1 MGLMQQA
8 YQTYCMMEKRYA
20 GVYEEGRQP
29 LAPVSHLLTTPAIE
43 ITLDRDGNFIN
54 AAAWEKNGGK
64 IIIPVTEESAGRT
77 SNSIPQP
84 HPLCEQLV
92 YLDGK
97 NAKKYE
103 AYVNQLQDWASSE
116 WNHPKLVPILH
127 YVKSKRILADLAQNG
142 LIKLKNNVM
151 VCWRVLDPD
160 SDTPP
165 ECWRDQSLFRSFV
178 GYYFSMQDLPID
190 LCMVSGQKEKIAQK
204 HPKGV
209 VPKFGNAKII
219 SANDESGFTYRGRF
233 TDKRQAATVG
243 YTVSQKAHAALR
255 WLVSNEGRIIGG
267 RTFLCWSPQ
276 GVAVPQVTSPFL
288 RSSGAAILQ
297 PSDYRLALRRTLQ
310 GDREQLSVHDSA
322 VVAAFDAAIK
332 SSTTGRLSVTYYS
345 ELQASDFLQR
355 LHDWDNSCCWWNGK
369 FGLQPPR
376 LQTIIDC
383 AYGTQREEKG
393 RAVFKADDAILGQQL
408 QRLIAC
414 RVDSGRMPADL
425 MARLVNRAS
434 TPQAYDP
441 GLWRQLVFVTCAV
454 IQKYH
459 SPRLKEDLCME
470 WKLDRKDRS
479 FQFGRLLAVMERAE
493 DDYYNSDDYHNNIG
507 DRRQTNAI
515 KSIAAFRQTPWTVFA
530 RINEMLEG
538 AYLPRIKQWQR
549 DRYHRLRDEIS
560 VNLSEYGDALN
571 KPLNEFYL
579 MGYELQR
586 NEFFRKK
593 EATDNGMTEYEEE

>member
-64 IIIPVTEESAGRT
+64 IIIPVTEESAGRAAV
-77 SNSIPQP
+77 PAA
-84 HPLCEQLV
+84 HPLCEQIG
-92 YLDGK
+92 YLCGTD
-97 NAKKYE
+97 AKKY
-103 AYVNQLQDWASSE
+103 ALYVEQLQDWASSE
-116 WNHPKLVPILH
+116 WSHPKLKAILH
-127 YVKSKRILADLAQNG
+127 YVKSGSIIKDLVGCG
-142 LIKLKNNVM
+142 LMEVSEKGKPKDEKLLI
-151 VCWRVLDPD
+151 CWRVLDPG
-160 SDTPP
+160 SDAPP
-165 ECWRDQSLFRSFV
+165 ECWRDPTLFTAFINYYSSVQQPQS
-178 GYYFSMQDLPID
+178 D
-190 LCMVSGQKEKIAQK
+190 LCMISGSIDQLASQ

-209 VPKFGNAKII
+209 VSLYGNAKII
-219 SANDESGFTYRGRF
+219 SANDTSGFTYRGRF

-255 WLVSNEGRIIGG
+255 WLVSNEGRTIGG

-288 RSSGAAILQ
+288 RSSEAAILQ

-322 VVAAFDAAIK
+322 VVAAFDAA
-332 SSTTGRLSVTYYS
+332 TTGRLSVTYYS

-493 DDYYNSDDYHNNIG
+493 DDYYNNIG
-507 DRRQTNAI
+507 ESRQTNAI